1 VTNVFAFLV
10 VKMDT
15 AKNLWN
21 VDVKKGG
28 KGCFVTNL
36 NVAPVH
42 MDFVVPQEFAPAI
55 LVTRESIVK
64 RVFQTQIA
72 NMVLAETIHLN
83 VIVMMD
89 LRACSVTNL
98 FARKDAT
105 LNMECA
111 SNLKNVGAEQVGK
124 EKIVTSVSDLLIVS
138 MVFAMSLSNANV
150 TKVFLVRIVMLQL
163 LSMEIGDNGGLGQNV
178 MWMVANR
185 PETEL
190 AMTHPPLEVVG
201 IAPKMEVTHSKNE
214 PVLILLFVMVQ
225 V

>member
-42 MDFVVPQEFAPAI
+42 MDFVVPQEFVPAI

-83 VIVMMD
+83 AIVMMD

-98 FARKDAT
+98 FAGKDAT

-190 AMTHPPLEVVG
+190 AMTHPPLEEVG